1 MSQPNILL
9 VDNDM
14 FERVKEKKIKKS
26 TSQCVAIPCL
36 MFKYEFTSR
45 EAYSD
50 FLVDAICG
58 MYKAYK
64 KEFPSIS
71 KQDII
76 TQIAS
81 DLKLKE
87 SLVELVSNSEKGYI
101 DSENE
106 DARPQR
112 TDYIYF
118 FYDLVGKKYLNFF
131 LFDDKLSKFK
141 HENNNEKLFRPSMG
155 ISKEYY
161 INKLSYEYENIN
173 PKQDDIYDILKSK
186 FGKKAENAK
195 LLYTSIADEVYIVS
209 SLYYDHHDLSG
220 YCAENPFDDGR
231 ASWIVD
237 DVAIALKEPSRN
249 KGLIKSIEKMKESIK
264 SKNINGVAVP
274 KSEKNT
280 LWQVCE
286 TKINKRYGKEQLA
299 KFPLIKESYI
309 NYFVKMTKLI
319 QVGYDETLSTN
330 EDIMQSAKKDYY
342 IALYK
347 MIEDILGYC
356 FIKNHKNSF
365 VKQYVSYISNMD
377 DSQYCIYEYK
387 KAMQDC
393 GFNDEGV
400 DDGERINKAE
410 MRYTF
415 EHQKSADKTI
425 TTLLYCNLI
434 EALYDSKHPFN
445 ALIYKYPDLFSIVY
459 EARDLRNPSKH
470 GSKNQIKWG
479 YFDFQGF
486 IIELFDTIVMN
497 PINKNVKI
505 QIDTNEYS
513 SDIKGEFEKLDN
525 EINTMLSNYIDIES
539 NEDIAY
545 YSRALVRAFISKD
558 GEYLS
563 EAYNLMNELL
573 GQLIYVASGRD
584 GEIDSK
590 MLAECLG
597 EDFDNNKVASS
608 VEKIINNSGFPCNLT
623 NRYNINGLKNGRI
636 YEHLSLGNKLY
647 YLIMLLYS
655 SHPEFLNELLDKD
668 YKLIE
673 LVEQTCDSDEGRGH
687 NNLVDFEKKDFNDF
701 NTTLLKVTNNICK
714 YIRNNLVREAKNNG

>member
-9 VDNDM
+9 VDNEM
-14 FERVKEKKIKKS
+14 FERVKEKKIKGS
-26 TSQCVAIPCL
+26 ISQCVAIPCL

-45 EAYSD
+45 EAHHD

-58 MYKAYK
+58 MYRAYK

-71 KQDII
+71 KENII
-76 TQIAS
+76 TKIAS

-87 SLVELVSNSEKGYI
+87 GLVALVCNVEKEYI
-101 DSENE
+101 ESKNE
-106 DARPQR
+106 DERPQK

-118 FYDLVGKKYLNFF
+118 FYDLLGKKYLNFF

-141 HENNNEKLFRPSMG
+141 NENNNEKLFRPSMG

-173 PKQDDIYDILKSK
+173 PKEDDVYDILKSK
-186 FGKKAENAK
+186 YGKKAENAK
-195 LLYTSIADEVYIVS
+195 LLYTSIVDEVYIVS
-209 SLYYDHHDLSG
+209 SLYYDQHDLSG
-220 YCAENPFDDGR
+220 YCAENPFYDGR

-237 DVAIALKEPSRN
+237 DVAIALKDSTHN
-249 KGLIKSIEKMKESIK
+249 KNLIKNLEKMKESIK
-264 SKNINGVAVP
+264 SKHINGIAVP

-286 TKINKRYGKEQLA
+286 AKINKRYGKEQLD
-299 KFPLIKESYI
+299 KFPLFKESYI
-309 NYFVKMTKLI
+309 NYFVKTTKLI
-319 QVGYDETLSTN
+319 QVGYDETLSVN
-330 EDIMQSAKKDYY
+330 EDIMQSTKKAYY

-356 FIKNHKNSF
+356 FIKNHKNNL
-365 VKQYVSYISNMD
+365 VKQYVSYINDMD

-387 KAMQDC
+387 KAIHEC
-393 GFNDEGV
+393 GFNDEGI
-400 DDGERINKAE
+400 DNGERINKAE

-415 EHQKSADKTI
+415 EHQQASDKTI

-434 EALYDSKHPFN
+434 EALYDTEHPFN
-445 ALIYKYPDLFSIVY
+445 TLIYDYPDLFAIVY

-470 GSKNQIKWG
+470 GSKNRLKWG

-486 IIELFDTIVMN
+486 IIDVFDAIVVK
-497 PINKNVKI
+497 PINKNIKI
-505 QIDTNEYS
+505 QINTNEYS

-525 EINTMLSNYIDIES
+525 EVNSMLKSYTNIES

-545 YSRALVRAFISKD
+545 YSRALARAFICKD

-590 MLAECLG
+590 MLIDYLG
-597 EDFDNNKVASS
+597 EEFDNNKVANF
-608 VEKIINNSGFPCNLT
+608 VEEIIKSYGFICNLT
-623 NRYNINGLKNGRI
+623 NRYNINSLK
-636 YEHLSLGNKLY
+636 
-647 YLIMLLYS
+647 IMLLYK
-655 SHPEFLNELLDKD
+655 SHPEFLKDLLATD
-668 YKLIE
+668 YKLIA
-673 LVEQTCDSDEGRGH
+673 LIEQICDSDEGRGH
-687 NNLVDFEKKDFNDF
+687 NNLVDFEKTDFNEF
-701 NTTLLKVTNNICK
+701 NANLLKVTNNLCK
-714 YIRNNLVREAKNNG
+714 YIENNLVREETR